1 MIESDLFAIGSRF
14 ESAKRWSKWGFGI
27 GYDTNIGFDLEAG
40 FGRKVYIDLQA
51 YLRMAIEARVPI
63 KGWFDL
69 ASVNGKVRFRSP
81 NPTMF
86 SLFLKGCAI
95 GKCAKHTFYL
105 VGKKPSSSDNQNMSV
120 LKEVE
125 PFHDTDFSLKPLI
138 KLGTIIPNDGT
149 IQEIAGDNYWF
160 TITNTKLVDT
170 SSPTVN
176 KRLDSRRID
185 NKTIGYMPQELL
197 KPNRQYK
204 LTADVIWYR
213 KNNVGTN
220 VMEKVENI
228 EKIFTTTTERY
239 LPYSELVEKVMPE
252 SGSKNISSTSKVRI
266 YYSHLANEL
275 PQMNNNYVASVI
287 NSKNEILEG
296 TWESFLWN
304 TNKGKFGEA
313 LENRVELLGKKFT
326 PNEPFNTYH
335 FCLNNS
341 TGEIK
346 ETVIR
351 SDGKYYNPFRSYTVD
366 GEDNGIDFDSSDV
379 DSSGPNRTLSL
390 NNRPSN
396 NMASR
401 VTAQS
406 LGVSE
411 EIFTDLNLGEPSVS
425 NDSFTYYS
433 TNKYMIKVKDVANDK
448 IVLISFFEA
457 KGSGS
462 QGDQF
467 VYLTNNIDDLDA
479 KIDVERSLVV
489 KDGQEYN
496 VRAII
501 SRYEQRAMGNQFPV
515 CDADANLGELAAQ
528 YGNPIPRTCDTC
540 GDCVEERTLALARY
554 KEHSPNIRKVTINSG
569 INRNEYPN
577 VFPIVDVVYEDELN
591 PENILS
597 KQYTLLYGDYIDNL
611 YQLEFDGIEKIKE
624 ATIKYYIAQENS
636 FGSLLR
642 EGRIEPVATKQLTI
656 IDPGLDDVPR
666 AKEDSAS
673 IYENNFSPEN
683 IQLNSNQG
691 VSLW

>member
-366 GEDNGIDFDSSDV
+366 GEDNGIDLI
-379 DSSGPNRTLSL
+379 PQML
-390 NNRPSN
+390 
-396 NMASR
+396 
-401 VTAQS
+401 
-406 LGVSE
+406 
-411 EIFTDLNLGEPSVS
+411 
-425 NDSFTYYS
+425 
-433 TNKYMIKVKDVANDK
+433 
-448 IVLISFFEA
+448 IV
-457 KGSGS
+457 
-462 QGDQF
+462 QDQIEL
-467 VYLTNNIDDLDA
+467 YL
-479 KIDVERSLVV
+479 
-489 KDGQEYN
+489 
-496 VRAII
+496 
-501 SRYEQRAMGNQFPV
+501 
-515 CDADANLGELAAQ
+515 
-528 YGNPIPRTCDTC
+528 
-540 GDCVEERTLALARY
+540 
-554 KEHSPNIRKVTINSG
+554 
-569 INRNEYPN
+569 
-577 VFPIVDVVYEDELN
+577 
-591 PENILS
+591 
-597 KQYTLLYGDYIDNL
+597 
-611 YQLEFDGIEKIKE
+611 
-624 ATIKYYIAQENS
+624 
-636 FGSLLR
+636 
-642 EGRIEPVATKQLTI
+642 
-656 IDPGLDDVPR
+656 
-666 AKEDSAS
+666 
-673 IYENNFSPEN
+673 
-683 IQLNSNQG
+683 
-691 VSLW
+691 